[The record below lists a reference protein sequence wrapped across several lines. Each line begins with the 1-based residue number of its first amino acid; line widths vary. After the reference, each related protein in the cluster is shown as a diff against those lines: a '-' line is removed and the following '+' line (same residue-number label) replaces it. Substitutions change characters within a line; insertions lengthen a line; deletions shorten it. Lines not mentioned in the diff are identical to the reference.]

1 MRREFWYNIGMR
13 PKRLFLIFAA
23 CLGAGAVGEETP
35 IVQGDAAA
43 GKTLYDTQCLVCH
56 GAAGAS
62 IVPLQPILSGQFA
75 EYTAEQMRQFRDGER
90 KDPLMSPMAANL
102 SDEDIANLAAYL
114 ASQTPAIAGA
124 ANMPLAESAENL
136 YRGGDLQAGIPSC
149 AACHGPAG
157 EGITP
162 NYPRLSGQYAEYVA
176 AALRQ
181 YAAGEREGEAMND
194 IAGRLSDEQ
203 IDALAEYISGLAP

>member
-1 MRREFWYNIGMR
+1 MR

-23 CLGAGAVGEETP
+23 CLGLGAASDETP

-43 GKTLYDTQCLVCH
+43 GKSLYDAQCLVCH
-56 GAAGAS
+56 GATGAS
-62 IVPLQPILSGQFA
+62 TVPLQPILSAQFA

-90 KDPLMSPMAANL
+90 KNAIMAPMAANL

-114 ASQTPAIAGA
+114 AVQAPVIAGA
-124 ANMPLAESAENL
+124 ANMTLAQSAENL

-149 AACHGPAG
+149 SACHGPAG
-157 EGITP
+157 AGITP
-162 NYPRLSGQYAEYVA
+162 IYPRLSGQYAEYVA
-176 AALRQ
+176 ATLRQ
-181 YAAGEREGEAMND
+181 YASGEREGDAMND
-194 IAGRLSDEQ
+194 IAARLSDEQ